1 MSARSSARAW
11 LACAWEGLIQI
22 TLRWAASAAPRNAC
36 IAWVVSG
43 PAAAATGVMAN
54 VPIRPE
60 VGSHHSAEVL
70 FGRAVGRSVVVGE
83 VKVCDALVEGVPQ
96 HLALHVEGTVVAE
109 VVPETERDSGQDQ
122 TRLANSAIR
131 HGVIAI
137 LRRPPRI
144 QGVWHTLVVEIDVHA
159 FKLVRP
165 DPPDSPAGGVRPGA
179 STAGESLPVRGCHVV
194 TTSAWM
200 ATTIRCIRW

>member
-1 MSARSSARAW
+1 MVWARSSARAW
-11 LACAWEGLIQI
+11 LAGGWEGLIQI
-22 TLRWAASAAPRNAC
+22 TLRWAASTDPRNAC
-36 IAWVVSG
+36 FAWAIRAGYRGDRSDG
-43 PAAAATGVMAN
+43 Y